1 MQENL
6 YCRYPRRLFTLSAEN
21 IRPPR
26 CFKKMANKLL
36 RTLLWQPI
44 STRGFILSPP
54 FLSCDDRLHNKPW
67 TGKLRYCLMSEIIQ
81 DNDVDVKARSSVISR
96 ELQNKG
102 INRFSE
108 GQIESIYQLLLDLGI
123 KAKTI
128 DSQLVETPDILN
140 YPAEKWNRICEVFV
154 ENGISSYNIFKNIV
168 MYPELLQQQPSRVR
182 DLLLQYRAITIGKEN
197 VLQLIQRYPVLYL
210 VPPSKIKKRLALLN
224 TIFAP
229 TESRPLIR
237 NNPNILCDDWQ
248 DVSDKMMYI
257 HTEMGLEQPQISASQ
272 ALEKSLMHIKT
283 RHLFLSRA
291 GLYVKPNLLRDKMS
305 HRRNPSL
312 SDITDTSN
320 RFFANKVA
328 KLSEEEY
335 KVFSEMIREELDASN
350 SDSDDSEDEEYHTN
364 V

>member
-1 MQENL
+1 
-6 YCRYPRRLFTLSAEN
+6 
-21 IRPPR
+21 
-26 CFKKMANKLL
+26 MAIKLL
-36 RTLLWQPI
+36 RTLQWRLI
-44 STRGFILSPP
+44 STRNAIHAPS
-54 FLSCDDRLHNKPW
+54 FLSCVDIFHNEPW
-67 TGKLRYCLMSEIIQ
+67 TGKLRYCSVSEIIPNS
-81 DNDVDVKARSSVISR
+81 DLDVKSKSLDISR

-102 INRFSE
+102 ISRFSE
-108 GQIESIYQLLLDLGI
+108 GQIESIYQMLLDLGI

-140 YPAEKWNRICEVFV
+140 YPAEKWNSICEVFV
-154 ENGISSYNIFKNIV
+154 EHGISSYNIFKNIV
-168 MYPELLQQQPSRVR
+168 MYPDLLQHRPSKLR
-182 DLLLQYRAITIGKEN
+182 DTLLQYKAITIGKEN

-210 VPPSKIKKRLALLN
+210 VPPRKIKKRLALLN

-229 TESRPLIR
+229 AELRPLIR

-272 ALEKSLMHIKT
+272 ALQKSLMHIKT
-283 RHLFLSRA
+283 RYLFLSRA

-305 HRRNPSL
+305 YRRNPSL

-335 KVFSEMIREELDASN
+335 KVFSEMIREELDASQ
-350 SDSDDSEDEEYHTN
+350 SDSDDSEDEKHHAD